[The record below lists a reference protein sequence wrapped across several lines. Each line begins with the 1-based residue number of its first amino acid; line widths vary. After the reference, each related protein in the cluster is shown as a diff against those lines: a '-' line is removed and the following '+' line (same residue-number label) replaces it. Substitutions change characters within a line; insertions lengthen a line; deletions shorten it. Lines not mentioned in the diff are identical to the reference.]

1 MSVYLY
7 MCLLALQSPVMFKY
21 VLYCVGGDRP
31 KLRDLVN
38 HVVPSVAN
46 KWYDLGLQLLDSNDE
61 NELNVI
67 EASDVQNDAKTCCRK
82 MFSMWLKTDELASW
96 QKVIEALGLIELDN
110 VASKIKDLLMPQ
122 SK

>member
-1 MSVYLY
+1 
-7 MCLLALQSPVMFKY
+7 MCLLAFQSPVMFKY

-82 MFSMWLKTDELASW
+82 MFSMWLNTDELASW